1 MKSISKIRHLQN
13 TNIIL
18 ENRYMSEK
26 HNFFLNEGEGEG
38 VSGTSVTPSK
48 SDATNSFTK
57 SDISNISTGIWDK
70 VSSSPELKSHL
81 GIEPHHTEHN
91 FLEDVSHKIH
101 GHVSPNGHM
110 TVEFPGL
117 GKTHNTTLV
126 LGKSFA
132 SHGDSH
138 GDSHGK
144 TGGFEYM
151 PHSSFDVGVKFN
163 LGKSIGKKHK

>member
-1 MKSISKIRHLQN
+1 MKKSYSKIRHIQESNLL
-13 TNIIL
+13 L
-18 ENRYMSEK
+18 EKR
-26 HNFFLNEGEGEG
+26 FLDEGEGT
-38 VSGTSVTPSK
+38 SGTSITSSK
-48 SDATNSFTK
+48 SDTTNSFTK
-57 SDISNISTGIWDK
+57 SDLSNISKGIWDE

-81 GIEPHHTEHN
+81 GIQPHHTEHN

-117 GKTHNTTLV
+117 GKTHNTTFM

-138 GDSHGK
+138 GETNKMS
-144 TGGFEYM
+144 YI

-163 LGKSIGKKHK
+163 LGSAIGKKHKSSHG

>member
-18 ENRYMSEK
+18 ENRYVSEK
-26 HNFFLNEGEGEG
+26 YNFFLNEDEGI
-38 VSGTSVTPSK
+38 SGSSVTPSK
-48 SDATNSFTK
+48 SDTTNSFTK
-57 SDISNISTGIWDK
+57 SDISNISTSIWDK

-81 GIEPHHTEHN
+81 EIQPHHTEHN

-101 GHVSPNGHM
+101 GHVNPNGHM

-117 GKTHNTTLV
+117 GKNHNTTIM

-138 GDSHGK
+138 GN

-163 LGKSIGKKHK
+163 LGNAIGKKHK